1 MRLKR
6 ILKKLNSI
14 QFKTM
19 LYMLLFGIIPAAV
32 TASTAIGITMSALSE
47 GAGREELTEIYY
59 RQLPILLLPMLFT
72 IVGLA
77 IWLSARLS
85 FPLKKLADD
94 VSGVSE
100 GHHDKKLA
108 INGTSEVWD
117 IQDAINDMLEEMSQI
132 DARRDEFVSNVSHE
146 LKTPLASMKV
156 LSDSLLSAEDAPKE
170 MYVEFLKDINS
181 QIDRENKIISNL
193 LTLVKITKKEE
204 AVVPAPISV
213 NELVENCMRQLKPLA
228 LNREIEMTF
237 ESFRKVIAEVDEVK
251 FSLVVTNLVE
261 NAIKYNKDK
270 GTVKCSVN
278 ADHRYFVLK
287 VEDSGVGIPADA
299 KKRIFDRFY
308 RVDKARSR
316 ETGGTGLGLSIVKE
330 VVLMHR
336 GSIKVSDSELGGTLF
351 TIKMPLVYKTK
362 GTK

>member
-1 MRLKR
+1 M
-6 ILKKLNSI
+6 KKLNSI
-14 QFKTM
+14 QFKVL
-19 LYMLLFGIIPAAV
+19 LYLILFGIIPMGITSSA
-32 TASTAIGITMSALSE
+32 AIGIAISAIDS
-47 GAGREELTEIYY
+47 GADADRLAEIYY
-59 RQLPILLLPMLFT
+59 AQLPVFLLPVVPVV
-72 IVGLA
+72 IGLA
-77 IWLSARLS
+77 FLISARLS

-94 VSGVSE
+94 ISEFSE

-108 INGTSEVWD
+108 INGPSEVWD
-117 IQDAINDMLEEMSQI
+117 IQDSINDMLEEMAQT

-156 LSDSLLSAEDAPKE
+156 LSDSLLSSEDAPKE
-170 MYVEFLKDINS
+170 MYVEFLNDINS

-193 LTLVKITKKEE
+193 LTLVKISKKED
-204 AVVPAPISV
+204 AVAPLPISV

-228 LNREIEMTF
+228 LNRNIEMTF
-237 ESFRKVIAEVDEVK
+237 ESFRNVIAEVDEVK
-251 FSLVVTNLVE
+251 LSLVITNLVE
-261 NAIKYNKDK
+261 NAIKYNKDN

-287 VEDSGVGIPADA
+287 VEDSGVGIPQDA

-330 VVLMHR
+330 VVLMHH
-336 GSIKVSDSELGGTLF
+336 GSVKVSDSDLGGTLF
-351 TIKMPLVYKTK
+351 TMKIPLVYKAK
-362 GTK
+362 GAK

>member
-1 MRLKR
+1 
-6 ILKKLNSI
+6 
-14 QFKTM
+14 M
-19 LYMLLFGIIPAAV
+19 LISLILFGIVPTVI
-32 TASTAIGITMSALSE
+32 TASAAIGFAVSAISS
-47 GAGREELTEIYY
+47 GADTETLAENFYGT
-59 RQLPILLLPMLFT
+59 LPVILLPVVLS
-72 IVGLA
+72 IIGLA
-77 IWLSARLS
+77 ILISARLS

-94 VSGVSE
+94 VSSFSE

-108 INGTSEVWD
+108 INGSSEVWD
-117 IQDAINDMLEEMSQI
+117 IQDAINDMLEEMAQT

-156 LSDSLLSAEDAPKE
+156 LSDSLLSSEDAPKE
-170 MYVEFLKDINS
+170 MYIEFLNDINS

-204 AVVPAPISV
+204 AVSLSPISV

-228 LNREIEMTF
+228 LNRNIEMTF
-237 ESFRKVIAEVDEVK
+237 ESFRNVIAEVDEVK

-261 NAIKYNKDK
+261 NAIKYNKDN
-270 GTVKCSVN
+270 GAVKCSVN
-278 ADHRYFVLK
+278 ADHRFFVLK

-330 VVLMHR
+330 VVLMHH
-336 GSIKVSDSELGGTLF
+336 GSIKVTDSTLGGSLF
-351 TIKMPLVYKTK
+351 TVKLPLVYRAK
-362 GTK
+362 GAK

>member
-1 MRLKR
+1 M
-6 ILKKLNSI
+6 KKLNSI
-14 QFKTM
+14 QFKVL
-19 LYMLLFGIIPAAV
+19 LYLILFGIVPMGITSSAAV
-32 TASTAIGITMSALSE
+32 GIAVSAVES
-47 GAGREELTEIYY
+47 GADTDKLAEVYY
-59 RQLPILLLPMLFT
+59 AQLPVFLLPVVLA

-77 IWLSARLS
+77 ILISARLS

-94 VSGVSE
+94 VSSFSE

-117 IQDAINDMLEEMSQI
+117 IQDAINDMLEEMAQT

-156 LSDSLLSAEDAPKE
+156 LSDSLLSSENAPKE
-170 MYVEFLKDINS
+170 MYVEFLNDINS

-193 LTLVKITKKEE
+193 LTLVKISKKEE
-204 AVVPAPISV
+204 ALTPAPISV

-228 LNREIEMTF
+228 LNRNIEMTF
-237 ESFRKVIAEVDEVK
+237 ESFRNVIAEADEVK
-251 FSLVVTNLVE
+251 LSLVVTNLVE
-261 NAIKYNKDK
+261 NAIKYNKDN

-287 VEDSGVGIPADA
+287 VEDSGVGIPQDA

-330 VVLMHR
+330 VVLMHH

-351 TIKMPLVYKTK
+351 TMKIPLVYRSK
-362 GTK
+362 GAK

>member
-1 MRLKR
+1 
-6 ILKKLNSI
+6 
-14 QFKTM
+14 
-19 LYMLLFGIIPAAV
+19 MLLYLILFGLIPMGI
-32 TASTAIGITMSALSE
+32 TASTAVGIALNAINS
-47 GAGREELTEIYY
+47 GADAEKLADVYY
-59 RQLPILLLPMLFT
+59 VQLPVVLLPAVLT
-72 IVGLA
+72 VVGVAVL
-77 IWLSARLS
+77 ISARLS

-94 VSGVSE
+94 VSEFSE

-108 INGTSEVWD
+108 INGPSEVWD
-117 IQDAINDMLEEMSQI
+117 IQDAINDMLEEMSQT

-156 LSDSLLSAEDAPKE
+156 LSDSLLSSENAPKE
-170 MYVEFLKDINS
+170 MYIEFLNDINS

-193 LTLVKITKKEE
+193 LTLVKISKKEE

-228 LNREIEMTF
+228 LNRNIEMTF
-237 ESFRKVIAEVDEVK
+237 ESFRNVIAEVDEVK
-251 FSLVVTNLVE
+251 LSLVVTNLVE
-261 NAIKYNKDK
+261 NAIKYNKDN

-287 VEDSGVGIPADA
+287 VEDSGVGIPQDA
-299 KKRIFDRFY
+299 KKRIFERFY

-330 VVLMHR
+330 VVIMHH
-336 GSIKVSDSELGGTLF
+336 GSIKVSDSDLGGTLF
-351 TIKMPLVYKTK
+351 TLKIPLVFRTK
-362 GTK
+362 GNK

>member
-1 MRLKR
+1 
-6 ILKKLNSI
+6 
-14 QFKTM
+14 M
-19 LYMLLFGIIPAAV
+19 LLYLLLFGIIPMGIASSASLGIAV
-32 TASTAIGITMSALSE
+32 NAVRS
-47 GAGREELTEIYY
+47 GADSDELVDVLYA
-59 RQLPILLLPMLFT
+59 QMPVVLLPVVLVL
-72 IVGLA
+72 VGLA
-77 IWLSARLS
+77 VLISARLS

-94 VSGVSE
+94 VSEFSE

-117 IQDAINDMLEEMSQI
+117 IQDAINDMLEEMAQT

-156 LSDSLLSAEDAPKE
+156 LSDSLLSSENAPKE
-170 MYVEFLKDINS
+170 MYVEFLNDINS

-204 AVVPAPISV
+204 AVTTVLIPV
-213 NELVENCMRQLKPLA
+213 NELVENCMRQLRPLA
-228 LNREIEMTF
+228 LNRNIEMTF
-237 ESFRKVIAEVDEVK
+237 ESFRNVVAEVDEVK
-251 FSLVVTNLVE
+251 LSLVVTNLVE
-261 NAIKYNKDK
+261 NAIKYNKDN
-270 GTVKCSVN
+270 GRVKCSIN

-330 VVLMHR
+330 VVLMHH

-351 TIKMPLVYKTK
+351 TIKIPLVYKSK
-362 GTK
+362 GVK